1 MVAPLTIG
9 PGIDIVGG
17 IGIGQFGAFYNRATT
32 PSIQNVSGA
41 DGVTGFFFT
50 GSWSALTGVPN
61 LNDVQPG
68 WYVTGH
74 PSWEVVSTDPVTQ
87 TITINGGA
95 FLSGEFYTFTGI

>member
-9 PGIDIVGG
+9 AGIDIGGG

-32 PSIQNVSGA
+32 PAIQNVAGT
-41 DGVTGFFFT
+41 DGVIGFFFT

-74 PSWEVVSTDPVTQ
+74 PTWEVVSTDAGNQ
-87 TITINGGA
+87 TITITGGT
-95 FLSGEFYTFTGI
+95 FTSGDFYTFTGI